1 MNTLIILILTSTGAN
16 VERMYI
22 DECPP
27 DAIIQEFEEYYS
39 TSEYQVYATCG
50 VVAPVKAIMI

>member
-16 VERMYI
+16 IERI
-22 DECPP
+22 QVDECPP